1 MRKFALSV
9 FAVLA
14 LGCTDD
20 AAAPLTS
27 PAQPTEGSV
36 AFVQLSDVN
45 PAAGSTV
52 VVTVHVRGAAG
63 VTNVGAFS
71 ARLQFDA
78 AALEYAGESELSGGM
93 RMLKPKSGEVL
104 AAGASPD
111 GFTDGTLFA
120 VAFKVRDPAALR
132 SLHLEVSE
140 LTGVDFGAQV
150 SRLAIDRRLFAR

>member
-1 MRKFALSV
+1 MRKLALSL

-14 LGCTDD
+14 VGCSDQ
-20 AAAPLTS
+20 AAPLTS
-27 PAQPTEGSV
+27 PDKPTEGSV
-36 AFVQLSDVN
+36 AFVQLSDVR

-63 VTNVGAFS
+63 VASVGAFT
-71 ARLQFDA
+71 AKLQFDA
-78 AALEYAGESELSGGM
+78 AGLEYVGESQLSSGM
-93 RMLKPKSGEVL
+93 RMIKPAAGEVL
-104 AAGASPD
+104 AAGASAE

-120 VAFKVRDPAALR
+120 VSFKVKNPAALETLR
-132 SLHLEVSE
+132 LNVSE